1 MKKVYGVWAVRS
13 AASVFGAAQAWCKS
27 DGRPLEFDTLQEAEA
42 YAKECNESISTSN
55 VHYYAKEKEPEP
67 NAAKTTSKQPDLNAL
82 SHAAHTPR
90 NDAAEKQNEIT
101 GRQMIAEQDPMVEIR
116 SAVHSNYVG
125 MIAMLGADN
134 RVYLGKEE
142 NYYERANQIGYYDNR
157 DGSLYF
163 ISDRSD
169 MYYFLYG
176 EGWAHSQ
183 EDMLNRGLTLE
194 QYQEFARLKDGVLS
208 RFHSTREILFAGKPF
223 QNPDNYLRNAELDL
237 EGEKGNY
244 NMIDG
249 IVNNEP
255 PARADLTDGQTYEEI
270 KELAPETLGS
280 QKPSIM
286 EKLKEA
292 QAEKGSSLLQPDP
305 PERGL

>member
-1 MKKVYGVWAVRS
+1 M
-13 AASVFGAAQAWCKS
+13 
-27 DGRPLEFDTLQEAEA
+27 
-42 YAKECNESISTSN
+42 
-55 VHYYAKEKEPEP
+55 
-67 NAAKTTSKQPDLNAL
+67 NAL